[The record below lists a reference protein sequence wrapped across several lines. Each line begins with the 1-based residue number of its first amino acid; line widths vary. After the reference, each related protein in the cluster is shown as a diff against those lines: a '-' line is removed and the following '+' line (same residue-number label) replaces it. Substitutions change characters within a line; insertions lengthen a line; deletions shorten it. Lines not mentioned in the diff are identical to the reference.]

1 MLKEILSISG
11 KPGLYKLL
19 SHTNRS
25 IIVEALD
32 TKRRIPVYAS
42 DRVVSLGDIAIYTDT
57 EDVPL
62 RQILQNILDKE
73 EGKTIDL
80 SAFKQKADYFNYF
93 AEVLPTF
100 DRERVHDNDVKKIY
114 RWYNM
119 LVEAGLT
126 DFSES
131 ETESAEVATEE

>member
-93 AEVLPTF
+93 VEVLPTF

-126 DFSES
+126 DFSEP

>member
-93 AEVLPTF
+93 VEVLPTF